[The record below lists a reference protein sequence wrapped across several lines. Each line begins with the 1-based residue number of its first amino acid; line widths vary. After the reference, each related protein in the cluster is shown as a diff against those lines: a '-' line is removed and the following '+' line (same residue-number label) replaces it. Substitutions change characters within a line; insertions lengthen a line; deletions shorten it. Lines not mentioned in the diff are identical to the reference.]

1 MVPQGFL
8 SPESKQSSHE
18 GSMVGLARGGWD
30 MSEVISCVVSSGVEK
45 EGLGHLKVLPQV
57 PS

>member
-1 MVPQGFL
+1 
-8 SPESKQSSHE
+8 
-18 GSMVGLARGGWD
+18 MVGLARGGWD

-45 EGLGHLKVLPQV
+45 EGLGHSKVLPRV